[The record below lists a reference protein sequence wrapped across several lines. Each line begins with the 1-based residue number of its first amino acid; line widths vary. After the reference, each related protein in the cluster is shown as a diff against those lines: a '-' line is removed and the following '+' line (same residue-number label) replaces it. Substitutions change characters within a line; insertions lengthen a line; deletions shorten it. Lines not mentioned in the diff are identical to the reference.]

1 MAIVRNDQHAGNQCK
16 NVSADGGDNQQHA
29 YRQQLLIH
37 LAVPLP
43 KMDEQERQ
51 QIEHQEGRQQ
61 SHSQHKV
68 VCHILFEEI
77 QAADHNDAKGRD
89 RRIDGH
95 GVFQRALFF
104 DQRKAGHRRENIAGN
119 DKCQKQDAAQ
129 AHSPRDRLRLEKR
142 RPHPMQ
148 KDELDYP
155 LHRERRRQD
164 QRRYGHLTRD
174 EAVSGQGKQKREHP
188 GHTGREAQF
197 FVLLRLFQLLTLQ
210 LP

>member
-1 MAIVRNDQHAGNQCK
+1 MAIVRNDQHAGKQRK
-16 NVSADGGDNQQHA
+16 NVAADGGDNQQHA

-119 DKCQKQDAAQ
+119 DKCQKQNAAQ

-148 KDELDYP
+148 KDELDQT

-174 EAVSGQGKQKREHP
+174 EAVSG
-188 GHTGREAQF
+188 
-197 FVLLRLFQLLTLQ
+197 
-210 LP
+210 

>member
-1 MAIVRNDQHAGNQCK
+1 MAIVRNDQHSGNQSK
-16 NVSADGGDNQQHA
+16 NVTANGGDNQQHT
-29 YRQQLLIH
+29 YRQQFLIH

-51 QIEHQEGRQQ
+51 QIEHQESHQQ
-61 SHSQHKV
+61 PHSQHKV

-77 QAADHNDAKGRD
+77 QTADHNDPKGRD

-95 GVFQRALFF
+95 GVFQCALFF

-129 AHSPRDRLRLEKR
+129 THCPRDRLRLEKR

-155 LHRERRRQD
+155 LHRECRRQD
-164 QRRYGHLTRD
+164 QRRYGHLTSD
-174 EAVSGQGKQKREHP
+174 EAVSG
-188 GHTGREAQF
+188 
-197 FVLLRLFQLLTLQ
+197 
-210 LP
+210 